1 MSINAIGMYLIPA
14 SSWSRAQKPPGVR
27 FRMGCVVVVE
37 YYAECLGIWM
47 LRVMMREENIESD
60 DERIVCHV
68 ACEAK
73 CRETMMNYAK
83 KYSGVPLKRASL
95 SGKS

>member
-1 MSINAIGMYLIPA
+1 
-14 SSWSRAQKPPGVR
+14 
-27 FRMGCVVVVE
+27 
-37 YYAECLGIWM
+37 M
-47 LRVMMREENIESD
+47 LRVIMREENMEGD
-60 DERIVCHV
+60 DERTVCRV

-83 KYSGVPLKRASL
+83 KYLGVPLKRASL

>member
-1 MSINAIGMYLIPA
+1 
-14 SSWSRAQKPPGVR
+14 
-27 FRMGCVVVVE
+27 
-37 YYAECLGIWM
+37 M
-47 LRVMMREENIESD
+47 LRVMMSEENIEGN
-60 DERIVCHV
+60 DERTVCRV

-73 CRETMMNYAK
+73 CRETMMKYAT